1 MKHILL
7 VDDDARHRM
16 KLRGLLEAEG
26 FRCEEA
32 QDGQEALEKL
42 ASGSFA
48 LVITDFL
55 MPRASGIVLL
65 RAMGKDNMLETTP
78 VIVITGELDEQIR
91 KLGLELGA
99 AAVVLVKP
107 YQPTD
112 LLSIVATTIN
122 RRDLETRSNGS
133 G

>member
-42 ASGSFA
+42 ASGSFD

-55 MPRASGIVLL
+55 MPRASGFVLL
-65 RAMGKDNMLETTP
+65 REMGKDNMLETTP
-78 VIVITGELDEQIR
+78 VIVITEELDEQIR
-91 KLGLELGA
+91 KFSLELGA
-99 AAVVLVKP
+99 AAVLVKS

-122 RRDLETRSNGS
+122 RRDLETGSNGS

>member
-7 VDDDARHRM
+7 VDDEVSHRM
-16 KLRGLLEAEG
+16 RLRGHVEAEG

-42 ASGSFA
+42 ASGSFD

-55 MPRASGIVLL
+55 MPRASGFDLL

-78 VIVITGELDEQIR
+78 VIVITGWLNEEMR
-91 KLGLELGA
+91 KVFLELGA
-99 AAVVLVKP
+99 ATVLFKP

-112 LLSIVATTIN
+112 LVSIVAKTMRN
-122 RRDLETRSNGS
+122 DPKAMQNGR

>member
-1 MKHILL
+1 
-7 VDDDARHRM
+7 
-16 KLRGLLEAEG
+16 
-26 FRCEEA
+26 
-32 QDGQEALEKL
+32 
-42 ASGSFA
+42 
-48 LVITDFL
+48 
-55 MPRASGIVLL
+55 MPRASGFDLL

-91 KLGLELGA
+91 KFGLELGA
-99 AAVVLVKP
+99 AAVLVKP

-112 LLSIVATTIN
+112 LLSIVATIN

>member
-7 VDDDARHRM
+7 VDDNASHRIR
-16 KLRGLLEAEG
+16 LRALLEAEG

-42 ASGSFA
+42 ASGSFD

-55 MPRASGIVLL
+55 MPRASGFDLL
-65 RAMGKDNMLETTP
+65 RAMGKDNRLETTP
-78 VIVITGELDEQIR
+78 VIVITGELDEDIR
-91 KLGLELGA
+91 EFGLGLGA
-99 AAVVLVKP
+99 ATVLFKP
-107 YQPTD
+107 YQQTD
-112 LLSIVATTIN
+112 LLSIVANIMRN
-122 RRDLETRSNGS
+122 DPKAMQNGR